1 MNRVLAVALLMIPS
15 VVWGQGAPDTSRLP
29 PVKPEAAVEGDGE
42 TSAPTQSKVP
52 PDTQAAPKVETPQE
66 NGAES
71 GAESGQTTKQPE
83 VPPKPLAPPVWQTLQ
98 ETDDAFVACLG
109 ALNELGAVYKLADPQ
124 TEDDRDCGIANA
136 VRVSQPVPGVSIDAP
151 ALMRCETAVALGSW
165 MRDFVQPAAATLKRG
180 PVVTLA
186 KGSGYQCRRRN
197 NLPDGKLSEHAFGN
211 AIDIMAFGFKDG
223 SQIKVAPR
231 EREGSLEESFQ
242 DAVRATA
249 CLHFTTV
256 LGPGSDDAHS
266 NHLHLDVIARNGGFR
281 LCQ

>member
-1 MNRVLAVALLMIPS
+1 MNRVLAVALLTIPS
-15 VVWGQGAPDTSRLP
+15 VVWGQGAPDASRLP
-29 PVKPEAAVEGDGE
+29 PVKPEAAAKDEGAAG
-42 TSAPTQSKVP
+42 APTESKVP
-52 PDTQAAPKVETPQE
+52 PDTRTASQTETPQE
-66 NGAES
+66 GGAED
-71 GAESGQTTKQPE
+71 GQTSKEPE
-83 VPPKPLAPPVWQTLQ
+83 AQTEPLAPPVWQTLQ

-109 ALNELGAVYKLADPQ
+109 ALNELGAVYKVADPQ

-136 VRVSQPVPGVSIDAP
+136 VRLSQPVPGVAIDAP

-223 SQIKVAPR
+223 SQIKVTPR
-231 EREGSLEESFQ
+231 EREGSREESFQ

-266 NHLHLDVIARNGGFR
+266 NHLHLDVITRSGGFR

>member
-1 MNRVLAVALLMIPS
+1 MKRAVAAALLMLPS
-15 VVWGQGAPDTSRLP
+15 ALWGQGAPDASRLP
-29 PVKPEAAVEGDGE
+29 PVKPEAAVEGEGAA
-42 TSAPTQSKVP
+42 SAPTQSKLP
-52 PDTQAAPKVETPQE
+52 PDTDAAPGSETPQDG
-66 NGAES
+66 N
-71 GAESGQTTKQPE
+71 AESGQNTKDPETQPE
-83 VPPKPLAPPVWQTLQ
+83 PLAPPVWQTLQ

-136 VRVSQPVPGVSIDAP
+136 VRVSQPVPGIRIDSP

-165 MRDFVQPAAATLKRG
+165 LRDFVQPAAATLKRG

-231 EREGSLEESFQ
+231 EREGSREESFQ

>member
-29 PVKPEAAVEGDGE
+29 PVRPEAAVEGDGAA
-42 TSAPTQSKVP
+42 SAPTQSKLP
-52 PDTQAAPKVETPQE
+52 PDTDAAPRSETPQDGGTE
-66 NGAES
+66 N
-71 GAESGQTTKQPE
+71 GQTTKDPETQPE
-83 VPPKPLAPPVWQTLQ
+83 PLAPPVWQTLQ

-109 ALNELGAVYKLADPQ
+109 ALNELGAVYKVADPQ
-124 TEDDRDCGIANA
+124 IEDDRDCGIANA
-136 VRVSQPVPGVSIDAP
+136 VRVSQAVPVTSSSGMQ
-151 ALMRCETAVALGSW
+151 LM
-165 MRDFVQPAAATLKRG
+165 
-180 PVVTLA
+180 
-186 KGSGYQCRRRN
+186 
-197 NLPDGKLSEHAFGN
+197 PDGKLSEHAFGN

-231 EREGSLEESFQ
+231 EREGSREESFQ

-266 NHLHLDVIARNGGFR
+266 NHLHLDVIARSGGFR

>member
-1 MNRVLAVALLMIPS
+1 MKRAVAVALLVMPS

-29 PVKPEAAVEGDGE
+29 PVKPQAVTEGEVD
-42 TSAPTQSKVP
+42 APEVSKMP
-52 PDTQAAPKVETPQE
+52 PDTQTPPRPEASQDSEPDTEEAAEEPATP
-66 NGAES
+66 
-71 GAESGQTTKQPE
+71 PE
-83 VPPKPLAPPVWQTLQ
+83 PLAPPIWQTLQ

-109 ALNELGAVYKLADPQ
+109 ALNELGAVYTLADPQ
-124 TEDDRDCGIANA
+124 AEEDRDCGIANP
-136 VRVSQPVPGVSIDAP
+136 VRLSEPVPGVAIDSP
-151 ALMRCETAVALGSW
+151 ALMRCETAVALGTW
-165 MRDFVQPAAATLKRG
+165 MRDFVTPAAATLKRG

-197 NLPDGKLSEHAFGN
+197 NLPEGKLSEHAYGN

-231 EREGSLEESFQ
+231 EREGSREESFQ

-249 CLHFTTV
+249 CLYFSTV
-256 LGPGSDDAHS
+256 LGPGSDEAHS
-266 NHLHLDVIARNGGFR
+266 DHLHLDVIARDGGFR